1 MLKQIKQGEI
11 MNLSFSRINR
21 WENCRLS
28 YKFYYLDKV
37 GAETTQPMALGNVVH
52 AALEAIGRQWQ
63 AGQVETPEA
72 VSSIYKKAF
81 SEGKAI
87 GLSAYGDGLGIVQR
101 YVSGLQQT
109 PNVVEVEWHFDFDVG
124 KHSLSGFVDR
134 IDEGPDGLEI
144 IDYKTNHALYTSDEL
159 HGSLQLSIY
168 AEAVRQ
174 QFKPKQEEFPVA
186 FEMVRHG
193 IRQQSRRDVHQL
205 KEAMAYV
212 ESVGDQIEAA
222 EEFPPTVSANCAS
235 CEFRRICP
243 AYQKALTDKH
253 EVAQVDGGDFE
264 AVAKERE
271 RLAGLVKILSARKD
285 EVEEII
291 RKGLDERDSIE
302 AGGMKYRF
310 SSSISITYPIQGAVE
325 ALYSATGQ
333 NLISR
338 ISTVDKRKLESVLKE
353 IEPTLSPEKLTHLT
367 SRLEMIAQKTV
378 TPRFMATKGKK

>member
-1 MLKQIKQGEI
+1 
-11 MNLSFSRINR
+11 MNLSYSRINR
-21 WENCRLS
+21 WETCRQA

-52 AALEAIGRQWQ
+52 AALEAIGHTWRT
-63 AGQVETPEA
+63 GKVETLEM
-72 VSSIYKKAF
+72 VSTIYKKAF

-87 GLSAYGDGLGIVQR
+87 GLSAYGDGLGMVQR

-109 PNVVEVEWHFDFDVG
+109 PNVVEVEWHFDFPVG
-124 KHSLSGFVDR
+124 RHSLTGYIDR

-144 IDYKTNHALYTSDEL
+144 IDYKTSHALYTSDEL
-159 HGSLQLSIY
+159 HNHLQLSIY

-174 QFKPKQEEFPVA
+174 QFKPKQDEFPVA

-193 IRQQSRRDVHQL
+193 IRQRSRRDGHQL

-222 EEFPPTVSANCAS
+222 EEFPATVSANCSS

-243 AYQKALTDKH
+243 AYQKALTEKH
-253 EVAQVDGGDFE
+253 EATQVEAGDFA

-271 RLAGLVKILSARKD
+271 RLAGLVKILSTRKD

-291 RKGLDERDSIE
+291 RKALDETDVIE

-310 SSSISITYPIQGAVE
+310 SSSTSVTYPLNGAVE
-325 ALYSATGQ
+325 ALYAATGQ
-333 NLISR
+333 NLMSR
-338 ISTVDKRKLESVLKE
+338 IATVDKRLLENVLKE
-353 IEPTLSPEKLTHLT
+353 IEPTLTPEASMMLS
-367 SRLEMIAQKTV
+367 SRLELIANKTV
-378 TPRFMATKGKK
+378 TPRFSVTKAGKK

>member
-1 MLKQIKQGEI
+1 MTGAENKGPQ

-21 WENCRLS
+21 WETCRQA

-37 GAETTQPMALGNVVH
+37 PAETTQPMALGNVVH
-52 AALEAIGRQWQ
+52 ATLESIGRKWQ
-63 AGQVETPEA
+63 AGEVETPET
-72 VSSIYKKAF
+72 VSTIYKKAF
-81 SEGKAI
+81 SEGKAV

-101 YVSGLQQT
+101 YVQGLQQT
-109 PNVVEVEWHFDFDVG
+109 PNVVEVEWHFDFEVG

-134 IDEGPDGLEI
+134 IDQGPDGLEV

-159 HGSLQLSIY
+159 HNSLQLSIY

-193 IRQQSRRDVHQL
+193 IRQQSRRDKYQL
-205 KEAMAYV
+205 AEAMAYV
-212 ESVGDQIEAA
+212 ESVGDQIASA
-222 EEFPPTVSANCAS
+222 DEFPASVSANCAT

-243 AYQKALTDKH
+243 AYAKALTEKH
-253 EVAQVDGGDFE
+253 EATQVELGDFE
-264 AVAKERE
+264 TVAKERE
-271 RLAGLVKILSARKD
+271 RLAGLVKILSTRKD
-285 EVEEII
+285 EVEEVI
-291 RKGLDERDSIE
+291 RKALDDRDSIE

-310 SSSISITYPIQGAVE
+310 SSSTSITYPIHGTVE

-338 ISTVDKRKLESVLKE
+338 ISTVDKRLLESVLKE
-353 IEPTLSPEKLTHLT
+353 IEPTLTPEKLTNLT

-378 TPRFMATKGKK
+378 TPRFTATKGKK

>member
-1 MLKQIKQGEI
+1 

-21 WENCRLS
+21 WETCRQS

-37 GAETTQPMALGNVVH
+37 GSETTQPMALGNVVH
-52 AALEAIGRQWQ
+52 AALEAIGRKWQ
-63 AGQVETPEA
+63 AGEVETPEA
-72 VSSIYKKAF
+72 VSNIYKKAF
-81 SEGKAI
+81 SEGKAV

-109 PNVVEVEWHFDFDVG
+109 PNVVEVEWHFEIELARNTV
-124 KHSLSGFVDR
+124 SGFVDR
-134 IDEGPDGLEI
+134 IDQGRDGLEI

-159 HGSLQLSIY
+159 HSSLQLSIY

-174 QFKPKQEEFPVA
+174 QFKPKQEDFPVA

-193 IRQQSRRDVHQL
+193 IRQQSRRDKHQL

-212 ESVGDQIEAA
+212 ESVGDQIQST
-222 EEFPPTVSANCAS
+222 EEFPATVSANCAT

-253 EVAQVDGGDFE
+253 EATQVELGDFE

-271 RLAGLVKILSARKD
+271 RLAGLVKILSTRKD
-285 EVEEII
+285 EVEEVI
-291 RKGLDERDSIE
+291 RKGLEEKDSIE
-302 AGGMKYRF
+302 AAGMKYRF
-310 SSSISITYPIQGAVE
+310 SSSTSISYPIHGTVE

-338 ISTVDKRKLESVLKE
+338 ISTVDKRLLESVLKE
-353 IEPTLSPEKLTHLT
+353 IEPTLTPEKLTHLT

-378 TPRFMATKGKK
+378 TPRFTATKGKK

>member
-1 MLKQIKQGEI
+1 

-21 WENCRLS
+21 WENCRQS

-52 AALEAIGRQWQ
+52 AALEAIGRKWQ
-63 AGQVETPEA
+63 AGEVETPEA
-72 VSSIYKKAF
+72 VSNIYKKAF

-101 YVSGLQQT
+101 YVQGLQQT
-109 PNVVEVEWHFDFDVG
+109 PNVVKVEWHFEIELARHTV
-124 KHSLSGFVDR
+124 SGFVDR
-134 IDEGPDGLEI
+134 IDQGRDGLEI

-168 AEAVRQ
+168 AEAVRRSLA
-174 QFKPKQEEFPVA
+174 PKTMTNGQLHPQTEFPVA

-193 IRQQSRRDVHQL
+193 IRQQSKRDVHQL
-205 KEAMAYV
+205 KEAIAYV
-212 ESVGDQIEAA
+212 SAVGDQIEAA
-222 EEFPPTVSANCAS
+222 EEFPATVSANCAT

-243 AYQKALTDKH
+243 AYAKALIEKH
-253 EVAQVDGGDFE
+253 EATHVDAGDFE

-285 EVEEII
+285 EVEDVI
-291 RKGLDERDSIE
+291 RKGLEERDSIE

-310 SSSISITYPIQGAVE
+310 SSSTSITYPIHGTVE

-338 ISTVDKRKLESVLKE
+338 ISTVDKRLLESVLKE
-353 IEPTLSPEKLTHLT
+353 IEPTLTPEKLTQLT
-367 SRLEMIAQKTV
+367 SRLEMVSQKTV
-378 TPRFMATKGKK
+378 TPRFTATKGKK

>member
-1 MLKQIKQGEI
+1 

-21 WENCRLS
+21 WETCRQA

-37 GAETTQPMALGNVVH
+37 PAETTQPMALGNVVH
-52 AALEAIGRQWQ
+52 AALEAIGRKWQ
-63 AGQVETPEA
+63 TGQVETPEA
-72 VSSIYKKAF
+72 VSNIYKKAF

-101 YVSGLQQT
+101 YIEGLQQT
-109 PNVVEVEWHFDFDVG
+109 PNVVEVEWNFDFEVG

-174 QFKPKQEEFPVA
+174 QFKPKQEDFPVA

-193 IRQQSRRDVHQL
+193 IRQQSRRDKYQL
-205 KEAMAYV
+205 AEAMAYV
-212 ESVGDQIEAA
+212 ESVGEQIASA
-222 EEFPPTVSANCAS
+222 DEFPATVSANCAT

-243 AYQKALTDKH
+243 AYAKALTEKH
-253 EVAQVDGGDFE
+253 EATQVDAGDFE

-271 RLAGLVKILSARKD
+271 RLAGLVKILSTRKD
-285 EVEEII
+285 EVEEVI
-291 RKGLDERDSIE
+291 RKGLDDRDSIE
-302 AGGMKYRF
+302 AAGMKYRF
-310 SSSISITYPIQGAVE
+310 SSSTSITYPIHGTVE

-338 ISTVDKRKLESVLKE
+338 ISTIDKRLLESVLKE
-353 IEPTLSPEKLTHLT
+353 IEPTLTPEKLTHLT
-367 SRLEMIAQKTV
+367 SRLEMIAQKSV
-378 TPRFMATKGKK
+378 TRRFTATKGKK